1 MPLATL
7 RERHVAEHRRLFR
20 RLTID
25 LPRGKRALS
34 PTDQRLEHAG
44 DGDDPSLAAL
54 YVQFARY
61 LMLSSS
67 RPGSQPANL
76 QGIWNESNQPP
87 WGSKYTIN
95 INNEMNYWPVDTVNL
110 SECIDPMARMVE
122 ERGVPGARAAQQMY
136 GARGW
141 VAHHN

>member
-20 RLTID
+20 RPTID

-67 RPGSQPANL
+67 RPGRQPANL
-76 QGIWNESNQPP
+76 QGIWTESHQQP
-87 WGSKYTIN
+87 WDSQYT
-95 INNEMNYWPVDTVNL
+95 NNRNTENTNWTVDPPTL
-110 SECIDPMARMVE
+110 TPSS
-122 ERGVPGARAAQQMY
+122 QQQ
-136 GARGW
+136 
-141 VAHHN
+141 

>member
-61 LMLSSS
+61 LRSEEHTSELQSLMRISYAVFCLTTKTRPTYKCTMTTYPPHYTRSLSTS
-67 RPGSQPANL
+67 
-76 QGIWNESNQPP
+76 
-87 WGSKYTIN
+87 N
-95 INNEMNYWPVDTVNL
+95 INQIYAIRV
-110 SECIDPMARMVE
+110 IR
-122 ERGVPGARAAQQMY
+122 ERY
-136 GARGW
+136 FHYNSY
-141 VAHHN
+141 HH

>member
-95 INNEMNYWPVDTVNL
+95 INTEMNR
-110 SECIDPMARMVE
+110 SEEHTSELQSLMRNSYAVFCLKKKKKKR
-122 ERGVPGARAAQQMY
+122 
-136 GARGW
+136 
-141 VAHHN
+141 